1 MVDARGYSCPI
12 PVVMTQREIERTKP
26 DTLEVMVD
34 NQAAVQ
40 NIRRFAAARGYAV
53 TVAEQGGGD
62 LLLTLSRA

>member
-26 DTLEVMVD
+26 NTLEVMVD

-53 TVAEQGGGD
+53 SVAEQGGGD
-62 LLLTLSRA
+62 FLLTLSRA

>member
-53 TVAEQGGGD
+53 SVAEQGGD
-62 LLLTLSRA
+62 FLLTLSRA

>member
-40 NIRRFAAARGYAV
+40 NIKRFATARGYAV
-53 TVAEQGGGD
+53 AVAEQGGGD
-62 LLLTLSRA
+62 FLLTLSRA

>member
-40 NIRRFAAARGYAV
+40 NIRRFAAARGYRV
-53 TVAEQGGGD
+53 SVAEQGGGD

>member
-53 TVAEQGGGD
+53 SVAEQGGSD
-62 LLLTLSRA
+62 FLLTLSRA

>member
-40 NIRRFAAARGYAV
+40 NIRRFAAACGYAV
-53 TVAEQGGGD
+53 SVAEQGGGD
-62 LLLTLSRA
+62 FLLTLSRA

>member
-1 MVDARGYSCPI
+1 MVDALGYSCPI

-53 TVAEQGGGD
+53 SVAEQGGGD

>member
-53 TVAEQGGGD
+53 SVAEQGGGD
-62 LLLTLSRA
+62 LLLTISRA

>member
-40 NIRRFAAARGYAV
+40 NILRFAAARGYAV
-53 TVAEQGGGD
+53 SVAEQGGGD